1 LAFCHDTRSCLA
13 LRVGLTPSLRR
24 AFALGAFDTW
34 ALRAP
39 PHHSQA
45 RMTHTLPVPTPP
57 RHSPACRSLSESTFA
72 LEPWDHRLPSSRFAL
87 LQRQPSPARSGASR
101 ASPGRGTRRAC
112 PARPQRCLLHPWGTG
127 LATQCRWLAPP
138 PDVSA
143 PLTPW
148 VSLGRP
154 ETSCAPLPVEYS
166 TECRSGDASIQK
178 TTLPRALGCQLLSS
192 DPTDVLVPPDVSQL
206 FYRCFTDVCSTDVP
220 PLHLLDPCSLSASL
234 SSVASSLSVYCCA
247 GPCLQQSHVDHV

>member
-1 LAFCHDTRSCLA
+1 
-13 LRVGLTPSLRR
+13 
-24 AFALGAFDTW
+24 
-34 ALRAP
+34 
-39 PHHSQA
+39 
-45 RMTHTLPVPTPP
+45 MTHPLPVPTPP
-57 RHSPACRSLSESTFA
+57 RHSPACRSLSESTLA

-101 ASPGRGTRRAC
+101 VSPGRGTRRAC

-192 DPTDVLVPPDVSQL
+192 DPTCAISRAARSIRIG
-206 FYRCFTDVCSTDVP
+206 RCGSACPSFWLPCQQPGDSSFRCSHRQRSGMHRRTRRTA
-220 PLHLLDPCSLSASL
+220 ASGL
-234 SSVASSLSVYCCA
+234 ARQQVAPTFSVT
-247 GPCLQQSHVDHV
+247 Q

>member
-1 LAFCHDTRSCLA
+1 MSCLTCWPHT
-13 LRVGLTPSLRR
+13 LSQE
-24 AFALGAFDTW
+24 AFALGAFNTW

-39 PHHSQA
+39 SHHSQA
-45 RMTHTLPVPTPP
+45 RMTHPLPVPTPP
-57 RHSPACRSLSESTFA
+57 RHSPACRSLSESTLA

-101 ASPGRGTRRAC
+101 VSPGRGTRRAC

-138 PDVSA
+138 PDVTA

-166 TECRSGDASIQK
+166 TGVPER
-178 TTLPRALGCQLLSS
+178 RCQHTEDHPAQGS
-192 DPTDVLVPPDVSQL
+192 
-206 FYRCFTDVCSTDVP
+206 RM
-220 PLHLLDPCSLSASL
+220 
-234 SSVASSLSVYCCA
+234 SVAF
-247 GPCLQQSHVDHV
+247 Q